1 MHSSPGTRGWLDAPQ
16 QLVGISVLAPLAVDP
31 AWQRQGI
38 GARLMTRA
46 IEAARSTGVPFVA
59 LEGSPDYYG
68 TRGWEPAESV
78 GVVPPSERTPQRAL
92 HVVRF
97 AGFEAWMRGRLVYAD
112 TFWEHDTVGLR

>member
-1 MHSSPGTRGWLDAPQ
+1 MLGRAFAD
-16 QLVGISVLAPLAVDP
+16 DP
-31 AWQRQGI
+31 AV
-38 GARLMTRA
+38 A
-46 IEAARSTGVPFVA
+46 A

-78 GVVPPSERTPQRAL
+78 GVVPPSERTPQQAL

-112 TFWEHDTVGLR
+112 TFWKHDTVGLR